1 MVENPEFAQ
10 KTDQELVKLTLEN
23 QDNFLY
29 IVNRY
34 ENKLLY
40 FIRRISN
47 ISLDEARDLLQEVFI
62 KVYQNLNDFDQG
74 LKFSSWIYRITR
86 NHVISHYRK
95 NKNKPILLSAEMNE
109 EVLNNL
115 VSDFDTDK
123 KIDQQILKQNIDEIL
138 NKIDD
143 RYEEV
148 IVLKY
153 FEEKNYQEISDIIKK
168 PTGTVATYLNRGKK
182 QFKEKFKYY
191 DRSNWP
197 KNSRKN

>member
-1 MVENPEFAQ
+1 MVESPEFAK
-10 KTDQELVKLTLEN
+10 KTDSELVELTLEN

-34 ENKLLY
+34 ETKLLH

-47 ISLDEARDLLQEVFI
+47 VSLDEARDLLQEVFI
-62 KVYQNLNDFDQG
+62 KVYQNLNDFNPS

-95 NKNKPILLSAEMNE
+95 NKNKPILLAAEINE
-109 EVLNNL
+109 EALNNL
-115 VSDFDTDK
+115 SSEFDIDK
-123 KIDQQILKQNIDEIL
+123 KIDQQILKQSIDGIL
-138 NKIDD
+138 NQMDN
-143 RYEEV
+143 RYKEV

-182 QFKEKFKYY
+182 QFKEKFK
-191 DRSNWP
+191 
-197 KNSRKN
+197 